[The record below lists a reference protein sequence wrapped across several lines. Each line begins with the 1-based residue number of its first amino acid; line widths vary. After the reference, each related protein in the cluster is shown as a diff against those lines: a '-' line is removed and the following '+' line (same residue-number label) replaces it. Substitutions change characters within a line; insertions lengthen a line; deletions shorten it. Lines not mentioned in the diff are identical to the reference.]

1 MKMNCTAFWRTIH
14 PDNIKEMEI
23 KMRSVP
29 ILIIGGGAAGM
40 MAAASAIEQGGR
52 VMVIEKMAMLGK
64 KILATGN
71 GRCNFTN
78 LKQQPEF
85 YHVTGSGD
93 VWKLLRRFDE
103 KRTISFFK
111 EAGVYPEEKDGY
123 VYPMSMQ
130 AVSLRNCLGRKLDKA
145 EIHFEE
151 EVTDIEQK
159 TSATGKNTGF
169 IVKTTKDKYLAKKI
183 IVTAGG
189 MAAKCHGSDGK
200 CFGILAKLGHT
211 VVTPVPAL
219 TWFKLKEKYT
229 KLWAGVRV
237 KGIIKAYDEDKKLL
251 AHDKGELQLVAS
263 GISGI
268 PVFQVSRYIS
278 RELEMSKRPYIEVDF
293 LPEFSAEE
301 LYEELLR
308 RKRCHPKLET
318 SYILEGIINNK
329 LTDAVLLKC
338 GIGSRTLLNELTGR
352 QCQNICAAV
361 KCFRADVSET
371 AGFDNAQ
378 VTSGGVSRSEIDF
391 EDMSS
396 KVCDGLYLA
405 GEIVDVDGICGGYNL
420 QWAWSSGYIAGKSA
434 AGGKQK

>member
-1 MKMNCTAFWRTIH
+1 MLYYKIESEGDKMTEELI
-14 PDNIKEMEI
+14 
-23 KMRSVP
+23 
-29 ILIIGGGAAGM
+29 IIGGGAAGM
-40 MAAASAIEQGGR
+40 MAAITAAGCGVRPILLEGGERVGRKILSTGNGKCNYTNYHMTPDCFRSTDSAFPAEVLRHFNEKNTIRFFRSLGILPYDRNGYVYPRSEQAASVLDALRRGLEERDVREHTSCKVQR
-52 VMVIEKMAMLGK
+52 VSRTGDGFLVETEVGNFHAKRL
-64 KILATGN
+64 ILATG
-71 GRCNFTN
+71 GCAA
-78 LKQQPEF
+78 P
-85 YHVTGSGD
+85 
-93 VWKLLRRFDE
+93 
-103 KRTISFFK
+103 
-111 EAGVYPEEKDGY
+111 
-123 VYPMSMQ
+123 
-130 AVSLRNCLGRKLDKA
+130 
-145 EIHFEE
+145 
-151 EVTDIEQK
+151 K
-159 TSATGKNTGF
+159 T
-169 IVKTTKDKYLAKKI
+169 
-183 IVTAGG
+183 
-189 MAAKCHGSDGK
+189 GSDGSG
-200 CFGILAKLGHT
+200 FILARQLGHT
-211 VVTPVPAL
+211 IVSPVPAL
-219 TWFKLKEKYT
+219 VQLRAEEPFFKSIS
-229 KLWAGVRV
+229 GVRTQARV
-237 KGIIKAYDEDKKLL
+237 TILIDGKPAASDR
-251 AHDKGELQLVAS
+251 GEVQLTDY

-318 SYILEGIINNK
+318 SYILEGIMNNK

-396 KVCDGLYLA
+396 KVCEGLYLA

-420 QWAWSSGYIAGKSA
+420 QWAWSSGYIAGKGA

>member
-1 MKMNCTAFWRTIH
+1 M
-14 PDNIKEMEI
+14 
-23 KMRSVP
+23 
-29 ILIIGGGAAGM
+29 
-40 MAAASAIEQGGR
+40 
-52 VMVIEKMAMLGK
+52 
-64 KILATGN
+64 
-71 GRCNFTN
+71 
-78 LKQQPEF
+78 
-85 YHVTGSGD
+85 
-93 VWKLLRRFDE
+93 
-103 KRTISFFK
+103 
-111 EAGVYPEEKDGY
+111 
-123 VYPMSMQ
+123 
-130 AVSLRNCLGRKLDKA
+130 
-145 EIHFEE
+145 
-151 EVTDIEQK
+151 
-159 TSATGKNTGF
+159 
-169 IVKTTKDKYLAKKI
+169 
-183 IVTAGG
+183 
-189 MAAKCHGSDGK
+189 
-200 CFGILAKLGHT
+200 
-211 VVTPVPAL
+211 
-219 TWFKLKEKYT
+219 
-229 KLWAGVRV
+229 RV

-308 RKRCHPKLET
+308 RKRCHPKLEA
-318 SYILEGIINNK
+318 SYILEGIMNNK

-338 GIGSRTLLNELTGR
+338 GISNKALLSELTDR
-352 QCQNICAAV
+352 QCRNIGAAV

>member
-1 MKMNCTAFWRTIH
+1 M
-14 PDNIKEMEI
+14 
-23 KMRSVP
+23 
-29 ILIIGGGAAGM
+29 
-40 MAAASAIEQGGR
+40 
-52 VMVIEKMAMLGK
+52 
-64 KILATGN
+64 
-71 GRCNFTN
+71 
-78 LKQQPEF
+78 
-85 YHVTGSGD
+85 
-93 VWKLLRRFDE
+93 
-103 KRTISFFK
+103 
-111 EAGVYPEEKDGY
+111 
-123 VYPMSMQ
+123 
-130 AVSLRNCLGRKLDKA
+130 
-145 EIHFEE
+145 
-151 EVTDIEQK
+151 
-159 TSATGKNTGF
+159 
-169 IVKTTKDKYLAKKI
+169 
-183 IVTAGG
+183 
-189 MAAKCHGSDGK
+189 
-200 CFGILAKLGHT
+200 
-211 VVTPVPAL
+211 
-219 TWFKLKEKYT
+219 
-229 KLWAGVRV
+229 
-237 KGIIKAYDEDKKLL
+237 
-251 AHDKGELQLVAS
+251 
-263 GISGI
+263 
-268 PVFQVSRYIS
+268 FQVSRYIS

-318 SYILEGIINNK
+318 SYILEGIMNNK

>member
-1 MKMNCTAFWRTIH
+1 MAIRKIRTMGDRILNKVCRPVEEMTPKIQELIDDMLETMYDAYGVGLAAPQVGMLKRIVVIDIGDENGPYVLINPVIIETAGEQRGY
-14 PDNIKEMEI
+14 EGCL
-23 KMRSVP
+23 SVP
-29 ILIIGGGAAGM
+29 
-40 MAAASAIEQGGR
+40 
-52 VMVIEKMAMLGK
+52 GK
-64 KILATGN
+64 TG
-71 GRCNFTN
+71 
-78 LKQQPEF
+78 
-85 YHVTGSGD
+85 
-93 VWKLLRRFDE
+93 
-103 KRTISFFK
+103 
-111 EAGVYPEEKDGY
+111 
-123 VYPMSMQ
+123 
-130 AVSLRNCLGRKLDKA
+130 
-145 EIHFEE
+145 
-151 EVTDIEQK
+151 
-159 TSATGKNTGF
+159 
-169 IVKTTKDKYLAKKI
+169 
-183 IVTAGG
+183 
-189 MAAKCHGSDGK
+189 
-200 CFGILAKLGHT
+200 
-211 VVTPVPAL
+211 VVTRPDYAKV
-219 TWFKLKEKYT
+219 
-229 KLWAGVRV
+229 
-237 KGIIKAYDEDKKLL
+237 KAYDEDKKLL

-301 LYEELLR
+301 LYEELLT

-378 VTSGGVSRSEIDF
+378 VTSGGVSKSEIDF

-420 QWAWSSGYIAGKSA
+420 HWAWSSGYIAGKSA